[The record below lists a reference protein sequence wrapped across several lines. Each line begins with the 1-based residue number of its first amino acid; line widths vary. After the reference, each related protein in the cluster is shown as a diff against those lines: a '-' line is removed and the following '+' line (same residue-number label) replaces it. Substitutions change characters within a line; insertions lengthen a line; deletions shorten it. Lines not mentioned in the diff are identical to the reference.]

1 MKLVSRMILLLA
13 TSCAQG
19 VFAQT
24 PLSAEEMSLVQSHLL
39 ANISTGQHIF
49 QKPYGDVVFTSMP
62 GAVLAASQ
70 APTLH
75 FSQDYFFHW
84 MRDAALTMQATL
96 LIPDVSTDIY
106 KNYVLFEESAQH
118 KISVPNEETLGQPKF
133 NIDSTIWEGDWARPQ
148 NDGPA
153 QRAIAFIK
161 IAARLRA
168 QGEQDFVD
176 QHILPAIKT
185 DLDYIASHW
194 QVPTFDLWEEICD
207 TDHFYAKMVQRKSLI
222 LGALEMARYN
232 DTVRVRLYDARAQ
245 SIEQSLAA
253 HWQPDLGYY
262 TETTH
267 HLSEKG
273 GGLDVSV
280 LLGALHGTLSDTDK
294 WLADEKMQST
304 VAALRAAFSGI
315 YPINQGH
322 IDGTTLIGRYPSDY
336 YDGDHFNYGNPWVL
350 ATNALAEYDYRLAL
364 YYTKLGKINVTATN
378 LSFFQQLDHAL
389 IAAPTVIAASQPEF
403 SALIAAFIA
412 RGDKTLQTVKAYQ
425 TTGDDGTR
433 MHFSEQID
441 KLSGEGVSAP
451 DLSWGYASFI
461 TAMEARRKAV
471 SP

>member
-1 MKLVSRMILLLA
+1 MKLLSRMILLLA
-13 TSCAQG
+13 TTCSPV
-19 VFAQT
+19 VFAQA
-24 PLSAEEMSLVQSHLL
+24 PISPDEMMLIQAHLL
-39 ANISTGQHIF
+39 DNIATGQHIF
-49 QKPYGDVVFTSMP
+49 QKPNSDSYFVSMP
-62 GAVLAASQ
+62 GAVLAAS
-70 APTLH
+70 PVPSSR

-96 LIPDVSTDIY
+96 LIPNIPIDIY
-106 KNYVLFEESAQH
+106 KNYILFEESAQH
-118 KISVPNEETLGQPKF
+118 KISFPNEDTLGQPKF

-168 QGEQDFVD
+168 AGEQDFVD
-176 QHILPAIKT
+176 QHIMPALKT
-185 DLDYIASHW
+185 DLDYIANHW
-194 QVPTFDLWEEICD
+194 QSPTFDLWEEISD

-222 LGALEMARYN
+222 LGALEMARYH
-232 DTVRVRLYDARAQ
+232 DTVRERLYDARAQ
-245 SIEQSLAA
+245 AIEQSLAD

-267 HLSEKG
+267 HLNEKG

-280 LLGALHGTLSDTDK
+280 LLGILHGALSDTDK
-294 WLADEKMQST
+294 LLADEKMQST
-304 VAALRAAFSGI
+304 IAALRVAFGGI

-322 IDGTTLIGRYPSDY
+322 IDGSTLIGRYPSDY
-336 YDGDHFNYGNPWVL
+336 YDGDQFQYGNPWVL

-364 YYTKLGKINVTATN
+364 YYAKLGKVNVTATN
-378 LSFFQQLDHAL
+378 LSFFQQLDHSL
-389 IAAPTVIAASQPEF
+389 IAAPTVISASQPEF

-425 TTGDDGTR
+425 TTGSDGTR